1 MRNAVHM
8 ERTFRPPVFHLEIS
22 VVWAWH
28 SIVFSIVLQITF
40 PLKQS
45 QLFVY
50 DNCQKTWAVCKHNK
64 YFQSFPISKKKV
76 ATYLW
81 STKMLFAHCYV
92 LRTQGNLFCYAE
104 FRCYLLANI
113 FKNPPSNIILDMYY
127 PFISVCY
134 SRFNLC
140 YKLFNIREPLELQKV
155 CAYFLKPSP

>member
-1 MRNAVHM
+1 
-8 ERTFRPPVFHLEIS
+8 
-22 VVWAWH
+22 
-28 SIVFSIVLQITF
+28 
-40 PLKQS
+40 
-45 QLFVY
+45 
-50 DNCQKTWAVCKHNK
+50 
-64 YFQSFPISKKKV
+64 
-76 ATYLW
+76 
-81 STKMLFAHCYV
+81 MLFAHCYV

-140 YKLFNIREPLELQKV
+140 YKLFNVREPLELQKV